1 MRWKSGGRRAGLRES
16 LDDAINSLL
25 SPFTQPPGPR
35 RASAKGLRVA
45 EYNQFMGD
53 DRFQFI
59 PDAGDERK
67 ALSVLTRIYRDI
79 GLAAVAEALELP
91 AEGFEPDM
99 VESLERGE
107 FYLLPP
113 AGALVSAGADS

>member
-1 MRWKSGGRRAGLRES
+1 
-16 LDDAINSLL
+16 
-25 SPFTQPPGPR
+25 
-35 RASAKGLRVA
+35 
-45 EYNQFMGD
+45 MGD

-79 GLAAVAEALELP
+79 GLAAVAEALRLP
-91 AEGFEPDM
+91 ADGFEPDM
-99 VESLERGE
+99 IESLERGE

-113 AGALVSAGADS
+113 VGALAEADA